1 MIFDRA
7 RNFLHISIPRTG
19 STQMNILLKNKNLPE
34 PDEHHMTL
42 ADALKVHPEAAAEDC
57 FRFTFV
63 RNPYDRMVSLYFEFT
78 KNRGRQYSGKIVTD
92 KPLFHEFNKGDD
104 VSSFRN
110 FCCNFKD
117 TEWVDNIFLKPQ
129 ADFCKSDLC
138 EMTHIGRFENLH
150 GGWVSLSER
159 LIGKQISLVDRQKET
174 HREAKPRSSKHLNYA
189 EYYDADSK
197 AAIKEF
203 YKEDFE
209 RFGYYE

>member
-1 MIFDRA
+1 MIFARA

-42 ADALKVHPEAAAEDC
+42 EDALKVHPEAAAEDC

-78 KNRGRQYSGKIVTD
+78 KNRGRQYSGKVVTD

-110 FCCNFKD
+110 FCCSFKD

>member
-1 MIFDRA
+1 MIFDRG

-19 STQMNILLKNKNLPE
+19 STQMNILLQNKNLPE

-42 ADALKVHPEAAAEDC
+42 EDALKVNPEAAAEDC

-78 KNRGRQYSGKIVTD
+78 KNRGRQYSGKVVTD
-92 KPLFHEFNKGDD
+92 KPLFHEFNQGDD

-110 FCCNFKD
+110 FCCNFQD

-138 EMTHIGRFENLH
+138 EMSYVGKFENLH
-150 GGWVSLSER
+150 QEWENLSEK
-159 LIGKQISLVDRQKET
+159 LIGKRISLANRQKET
-174 HREAKPRSSKHLNYA
+174 HREAKPRSSKHLHFA
-189 EYYDADSK
+189 EYYDIDSRF
-197 AAIKEF
+197 AVQEF

-209 RFGYYE
+209 RFGYEQ

>member
-42 ADALKVHPEAAAEDC
+42 ADALKVHPEAAVEDC

-78 KNRGRQYSGKIVTD
+78 KNRGRQYSGKVVTD
-92 KPLFHEFNKGDD
+92 KPLFHEFNQGDD

-117 TEWVDNIFLKPQ
+117 TEWVDDVFLKPQ

-138 EMTHIGRFENLH
+138 EMTHIGRFENLN
-150 GGWVSLSER
+150 GEWASLSER

-174 HREAKPRSSKHLNYA
+174 HREAKPRSSKHLNYD

-197 AAIKEF
+197 VAVKEF